1 MNFCAW
7 LLEAVAPE
15 NTRMFM
21 EGLSKFVDNRLIKW
35 VPKRTRG
42 GTAECYSSEGRKELP
57 KVDLEEMFHGSA

>member
-1 MNFCAW
+1 
-7 LLEAVAPE
+7 
-15 NTRMFM
+15 M